1 MAIYES
7 FTHTPAEYAGAL
19 TNQTHATLDWLVNNK
34 YITSEQWNKLTGTL
48 VVTAIQNNKTW
59 GTKLLERFFNKESE
73 SNTYVFPLVLL
84 DEYVATTKAKP
95 TKPKLEIV

>member
-34 YITSEQWNKLTGTL
+34 YITSEQWETLTGSL

-59 GTKLLERFFNKESE
+59 GTKLLERFFNKEAE
-73 SNTYVFPLVLL
+73 SNTYVFPLAQL
-84 DEYVATTKAKP
+84 DEWVRSTTPKP

>member
-59 GTKLLERFFNKESE
+59 GTKLLERFFKEAE
-73 SNTYVFPLVLL
+73 SNTYAFPIAQL
-84 DEYVATTKAKP
+84 DAYVATTTAKP